1 MQTATVKLPD
11 IFVEALVD
19 TMLKGRRLYGGAVN
33 DCRKKIMKNPE
44 AYMMSFLIQARKDGS
59 DRSYSAVTSGTLG
72 RAGSE
77 DSLAEAEKI
86 LREQKLPE

>member
-11 IFVEALVD
+11 IFVQALVD
-19 TMLKGRRLYGGAVN
+19 TMLKGKRLYGGSE
-33 DCRKKIMKNPE
+33 DSCRERIMKNPE
-44 AYMMSFLIQARKDGS
+44 AWMMSLLIKLKEEAS
-59 DRSYSAVTSGTLG
+59 DRSWSNTTNGTL
-72 RAGSE
+72 RRTGSE